1 MKHTW
6 RLEEDEDDE
15 MDDGN
20 DVVVGASAVIIV
32 DYFNICELYCL
43 CLTSKI
49 LLKMNSFNLFL
60 SLLFASA
67 RYFFVILMCL
77 SITIPINYPHRQ
89 YSSLEFA

>member
-6 RLEEDEDDE
+6 RLEEDKDYE
-15 MDDGN
+15 MDDGD

-49 LLKMNSFNLFL
+49 LLKM
-60 SLLFASA
+60 
-67 RYFFVILMCL
+67 MP
-77 SITIPINYPHRQ
+77 SIC
-89 YSSLEFA
+89 S